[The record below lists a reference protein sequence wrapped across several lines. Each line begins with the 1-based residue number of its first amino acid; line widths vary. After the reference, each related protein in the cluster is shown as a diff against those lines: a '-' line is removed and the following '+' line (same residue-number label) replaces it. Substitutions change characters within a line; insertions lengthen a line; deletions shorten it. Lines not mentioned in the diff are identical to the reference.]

1 MELSELTAYAEEK
14 FHIREQHKWADLPGL
29 SVLADPGT
37 GKWAALLMRQWDF
50 DTGTE
55 IQRCDI
61 RCGRQV
67 LSEMRKPY
75 LSLPYRMRGENW
87 IGVRF
92 DDGTDP
98 EVIFRLFDRAVYSC
112 HEGGY
117 IIVLDHNAGKDSG
130 PCRVEAPRGNET
142 VYRDV
147 ALPPLGGRQGTL
159 VPDRIR
165 RMMKLYRHGV
175 GSFQGKCRNFYRQ
188 GKFMEDYEDDVP
200 WNGEFR
206 HYFPTYHDLTI
217 RQLRGYFTWRTGV
230 RKGNY
235 TPVALSFA
243 YLYLYE
249 LLNGIGAGSPEEVLQ
264 KMEEFADGFLDS
276 GMGDPGMAKNLRRW
290 MVEYGVIHD
299 VSPELVRGYAD
310 PVTAEND
317 RFLEILRNPEKFT
330 DEEVFSALCGLG
342 GRKLEESPAVQKDGE
357 KGRRLFA
364 AVWRQVSEAYGR
376 DGRDF
381 FAACFGERKIFSWH
395 PLANAVYWEE
405 SPHPDAD
412 YVLDGCRSY
421 HCRKGV
427 WKEARYDRLYF
438 NRSLIQGLLHA
449 ADLELR
455 RYLKTGHYLRRNPR
469 EDWAVPYVE
478 AVLEAEYRKE
488 MEAAKPK
495 IAIDFSG
502 LEQIRRDAAFTRDSL
517 LTEEEEDWAE
527 RKPAGPKG
535 EPEEPAGEPEGTA
548 REPDRMVRESDG
560 MVREPEEP
568 AGEPEEPAGE
578 PDGPAA
584 NLGHPGVDGP
594 HTRILLDLLEG
605 KSPEAEMKAGRLMP
619 SVAADRIN
627 EALFDEIGDNVLE
640 CDGDAITLVED
651 YREDILQ
658 ILGGN
663 AR

>member
-14 FHIREQHKWADLPGL
+14 FHIREQRKWADFPGF

-67 LSEMRKPY
+67 LSEMKKPY

-98 EVIFRLFDRAVYSC
+98 EVVFRLFDRAVYSG
-112 HEGGY
+112 HERGY
-117 IIVLDHNAGKDSG
+117 TIVLDQNAGKDGG
-130 PCRVEAPRGNET
+130 PYRVEAPRENET

-147 ALPPLGGRQGTL
+147 VLPPMGRRPGRTGPL

-165 RMMKLYRHGV
+165 RMMKLYRRGD
-175 GSFQGKCRNFYRQ
+175 GSFQEKCRNFYRQ

-200 WNGEFR
+200 WNEEYR
-206 HYFPTYHDLTI
+206 HYFPTYHDLNI
-217 RQLRGYFTWRTGV
+217 RQLRGYFTWRAGV

-235 TPVALSFA
+235 TPIALSLA

-249 LLNGIGAGSPEEVLQ
+249 LLNGIGTGSPEEALQ
-264 KMEEFADGFLDS
+264 KMEEFAAGFLDS

-290 MVEYGVIHD
+290 MVEYGVIHN
-299 VSPELVRGYAD
+299 VSPELVRRYAD
-310 PVTAEND
+310 PATVEND
-317 RFLEILRNPEKFT
+317 RFLEILRNPETST
-330 DEEVFSALCGLG
+330 DEEIFSALCGLG
-342 GRKLEESPAVQKDGE
+342 GRKLEESPVIQKDGE

-364 AVWRQVSEAYGR
+364 AVWRQVSETYSR

-381 FAACFGERKIFSWH
+381 FASCFGERKVFSWY

-405 SPHPDAD
+405 RPHPDAD

-421 HCRKGV
+421 CCRNGT
-427 WKEARYDRLYF
+427 WKEVRYDRLYF

-449 ADLELR
+449 ADLGLR
-455 RYLKTGHYLRRNPR
+455 RYLKTGRYLRRNPQ
-469 EDWAVPYVE
+469 EDWAEACVE
-478 AVLEAEYRKE
+478 AVLEAERREE

-527 RKPAGPKG
+527 RRPEEQGGPAEKLK
-535 EPEEPAGEPEGTA
+535 EPAGEQG
-548 REPDRMVRESDG
+548 G
-560 MVREPEEP
+560 P
-568 AGEPEEPAGE
+568 AGEPEELAGE
-578 PDGPAA
+578 LGGSAAEPKLPGLDG
-584 NLGHPGVDGP
+584 L

-605 KSPEAEMKAGRLMP
+605 KSPEAEMKAAHLMP

-640 CDGDAITLVED
+640 CDGDAITVVED

-658 ILGGN
+658 MLGGDD
-663 AR
+663 R

>member
-14 FHIREQHKWADLPGL
+14 FHIREQRKWADFPGF
-29 SVLADPGT
+29 SVLADPGA
-37 GKWAALLMRQWDF
+37 GKWAARVMRQWDF

-87 IGVRF
+87 IGVRL

-98 EVIFRLFDRAVYSC
+98 EVVFRLFDRAVYSG
-112 HEGGY
+112 HERGY
-117 IIVLDHNAGKDSG
+117 TIVLDQNAGKDGG
-130 PCRVEAPRGNET
+130 PYRVEAPRENET

-147 ALPPLGGRQGTL
+147 ALPPMGRRPGRTGPL

-165 RMMKLYRHGV
+165 RMMKLYRRGD
-175 GSFQGKCRNFYRQ
+175 GSFQEKCRNFYCQ

-200 WNGEFR
+200 WNEEYR
-206 HYFPTYHDLTI
+206 HYFPTYHDLNI
-217 RQLRGYFTWRTGV
+217 RQLRGYFTWRAGV

-235 TPVALSFA
+235 TPIALSFA

-249 LLNGIGAGSPEEVLQ
+249 LLNGIGTGSPEEALQ
-264 KMEEFADGFLDS
+264 KMEEFAAGFLDS

-290 MVEYGVIHD
+290 MVEYGVIHN
-299 VSPELVRGYAD
+299 VSPELVRRYAD
-310 PVTAEND
+310 PATVEND
-317 RFLEILRNPEKFT
+317 RFLEILRDPETST
-330 DEEVFSALCGLG
+330 DEEIFFALCGLG
-342 GRKLEESPAVQKDGE
+342 GRKLEESPVIQKDGE

-364 AVWRQVSEAYGR
+364 AVWRQVSETYSR

-381 FAACFGERKIFSWH
+381 FASCFGERKAFSWY

-405 SPHPDAD
+405 RPHPDAD

-421 HCRKGV
+421 CCRNGA
-427 WKEARYDRLYF
+427 WKEVRYDRLYF

-449 ADLELR
+449 ADLGLR
-455 RYLKTGHYLRRNPR
+455 RYLKTGRYLRRNPQ
-469 EDWAVPYVE
+469 EDWAEACVE
-478 AVLEAEYRKE
+478 AVLEAERREE

-527 RKPAGPKG
+527 RRPEKQGGPAEKLK
-535 EPEEPAGEPEGTA
+535 EPAGEQG
-548 REPDRMVRESDG
+548 G
-560 MVREPEEP
+560 P
-568 AGEPEEPAGE
+568 AGEPEELAGE
-578 PDGPAA
+578 LGGSAAEPKLPGLDG
-584 NLGHPGVDGP
+584 L

-605 KSPEAEMKAGRLMP
+605 KSPEAEMKAAHLMP

-640 CDGDAITLVED
+640 CDGDAITVVED

-658 ILGGN
+658 MLGGDD
-663 AR
+663 R